1 MLCQGTSRRES
12 LITPEPVEEVKLPEP
27 TKPIEPVKPLVE
39 GTREYFE
46 AMLVPALKQYV
57 KDRKDLRMIVS
68 LIKKGNLVMAGRKA
82 WLLDTI
88 VREQIPNKIFNII
101 DSAWIK

>member
-1 MLCQGTSRRES
+1 MKTITEKDLAQFEKNIKAWKAHNFLYDREF
-12 LITPEPVEEVKLPEP
+12 V
-27 TKPIEPVKPLVE
+27 
-39 GTREYFE
+39 
-46 AMLVPALKQYV
+46 KQYV

>member
-1 MLCQGTSRRES
+1 MKTITKRDLGQFEKNIKAWKAHNFLYDREF
-12 LITPEPVEEVKLPEP
+12 V
-27 TKPIEPVKPLVE
+27 
-39 GTREYFE
+39 
-46 AMLVPALKQYV
+46 KQYV